1 MRHSSQTLNSL
12 LMLMGMGFVSIIF
25 TEKMLPLSRTGVT
38 IEGKKQYV
46 RLNKVRL
53 EQNLGFLLKGWV
65 DRV

>member
-1 MRHSSQTLNSL
+1 
-12 LMLMGMGFVSIIF
+12 MLMGMGFVSIIF